1 MNSTRRPH
9 LTASRLASVSLAACL
24 ALAACVPAPE
34 RTPAP
39 RPTPAPAPAPVP
51 RAVEQT
57 PPPSANWMDAPV
69 TPGDWRYAAG
79 TAGFGE
85 PGYQPLL
92 ALRCN
97 RTSGAVE
104 IVRAGSAA
112 AALPMIVRTETLD
125 RSLAAAPARS
135 DPPAIVAS
143 LSPRDPLLDAMAF
156 SRGRFAVEIAGLPTL
171 YVPSWPEVTRV
182 IEDCR

>member
-1 MNSTRRPH
+1 MKTSRRAH
-9 LTASRLASVSLAACL
+9 LTASRLASLSLAACL
-24 ALAACVPAPE
+24 ALAACVPAPKPTPAPRAAPA

-39 RPTPAPAPAPVP
+39 VPPPVLPA
-51 RAVEQT
+51 
-57 PPPSANWMDAPV
+57 PPPSATWMDVPV

-79 TAGFGE
+79 TASFGE

-97 RTSGAVE
+97 RAAGAVE

-112 AALPMIVRTETLD
+112 GALPMVVRTETMD
-125 RSLAAAPARS
+125 RSLPAAPARS

-143 LSPRDPLLDAMAF
+143 LSARDPLLDAMAF
-156 SRGRFAVEIAGLPTL
+156 SRGRFAVEIGGLPTL
-171 YVPSWPEVTRV
+171 YAPSYPEVTRV